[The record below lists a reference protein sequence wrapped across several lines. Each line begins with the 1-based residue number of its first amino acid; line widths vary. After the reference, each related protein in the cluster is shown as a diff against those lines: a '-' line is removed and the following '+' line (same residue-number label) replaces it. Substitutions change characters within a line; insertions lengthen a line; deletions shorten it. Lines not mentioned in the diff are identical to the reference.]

1 MGTFAYHVV
10 LSTED
15 SQPASLIASWMEAG
29 QPLQAILWS
38 AADLTWIY
46 APAIAARRLND
57 HEYQDTVEPVS
68 RETAEQI
75 AIEAL
80 GTELPDEETLH
91 RMCQEGRATG
101 LIWGP
106 RRS

>member
-1 MGTFAYHVV
+1 MFAYYVV
-10 LSTED
+10 LAKNHP
-15 SQPASLIASWMEAG
+15 QPASLIVSWIETD
-29 QPLQAILWS
+29 QPLQAILWN
-38 AADLTWIY
+38 ATDLAWIY

-68 RETAEQI
+68 REAAEQI
-75 AIEAL
+75 AATAL
-80 GTELPDEETLH
+80 STELPDEETLLQ
-91 RMCQEGRATG
+91 MCQEGKATG

>member
-1 MGTFAYHVV
+1 MFAYHLVRGKRHP
-10 LSTED
+10 
-15 SQPASLIASWMEAG
+15 QPASLIAASIETD
-29 QPLQAILWS
+29 QPLQAVLWS
-38 AADLTWIY
+38 AADLAWIY

-68 RETAEQI
+68 REAAEQI
-75 AIEAL
+75 ARATL
-80 GTELPDEETLH
+80 NTELPNEETLL
-91 RMCQEGRATG
+91 RMCREGKARG